1 MEEKGQLKYKVGD
14 RVSFE
19 AVISDVDYSR
29 QAPYRFTYRDG
40 SGLWATKE
48 YLEEL
53 TDKLPPRPQVTQK
66 VMDWYEETKKQ
77 KVDSTIRDWFVA
89 SSMPVDV
96 REWFFGENHLETQHA
111 LATLIAY
118 GPEVVEVEKEKK
130 YRVKL
135 NLTNQIL
142 IDLRGDYVF
151 AGFPQSYRLKFTK
164 QELEQAGFGC
174 VFGNP
179 MFEVE
184 EVVNG

>member
-1 MEEKGQLKYKVGD
+1 MTEKQKYKVGD
-14 RVSFE
+14 RILFE
-19 AVISDVDYSR
+19 AVITDTEVNCMVV
-29 QAPYRFTYRDG
+29 PYYISFEDRFGRW
-40 SGLWATKE
+40 LNE
-48 YLEEL
+48 EEL
-53 TDKLPPRPQVTQK
+53 DALSVHLPPRPKVTQA

-96 REWFFGENHLETQHA
+96 REWFFGENHLENQHA

-184 EVVNG
+184 EVVDD